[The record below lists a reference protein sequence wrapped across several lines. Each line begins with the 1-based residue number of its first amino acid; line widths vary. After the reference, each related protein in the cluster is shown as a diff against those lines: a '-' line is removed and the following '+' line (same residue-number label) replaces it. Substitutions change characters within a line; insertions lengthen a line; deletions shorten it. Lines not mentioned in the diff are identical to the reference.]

1 MQKNVI
7 RLHQQKLHLRCVN
20 GLLMLEADI
29 AEKSPMLS
37 LYGYEAY
44 DADIL
49 DVYRYTLYRYTLKVR
64 N

>member
-1 MQKNVI
+1 
-7 RLHQQKLHLRCVN
+7 
-20 GLLMLEADI
+20 MLEADI